1 MKRLYAELP
10 GDTGAVARPVLDIVV
25 EGMDEAPIRCLVD
38 SGSVNTLL
46 PTWVA
51 DLAGVTLDTAERR
64 ALGVGGSVVNAA
76 FVDVQLTL
84 GNHSWEATVGFCENW
99 PYGWGL
105 LGQDAFFRY
114 FVVTMRAA
122 DWELEVE
129 PA

>member
-10 GDTGAVARPVLDIVV
+10 GDAGAVARPVLDIVV

-46 PTWVA
+46 PAWVA
-51 DLAGVTLDTAERR
+51 DLAGVALDHAEPRP
-64 ALGVGGSVVNAA
+64 LGVGGNVVHAS
-76 FVDVQLTL
+76 FVDIQLTL
-84 GNHSWEATVGFCENW
+84 GDHSWEAAVGFCENW

-105 LGQDAFFRY
+105 LGQHAFFRY